1 MRYNLSMNYEE
12 SSQKIREKLAKL
24 SNTNAED
31 WHLCLKARF
40 GMALVFES
48 IRDKLGAGEVIT
60 TPYTCITSINPILV
74 AGLTPVYHDIDAQL
88 LSTGKPDEKYCKPKT
103 RAIVMQHT
111 VGIIGDKTNIRKYA
125 DKHNLILIEDSAHC
139 VTRFA
144 RDKDDK
150 ILADISVHS
159 FGVEK
164 VLTGTKFGGAI
175 WINPELKAARPQLY
189 ERIVEK
195 FDKLKQPDFHM
206 NFRVRTYRLNNAIIQ
221 RLHGNLRRNFRN
233 FEIKAGILE
242 PPIYPFEQDG
252 QQDEPRTT
260 NKYINERI
268 LEQLDIIKSNY
279 IRRSANVELYR
290 NKLKSRYFTKV
301 TKVQEPLLAF
311 PILFETAEKA
321 NEAYDMLSTQGFFI
335 RRWYSPLLY
344 PGPNSLK
351 IYRYNP
357 KAAPLAEDISKRIL
371 CLPTDLP
378 VIETNKIIK
387 FLTDQK
393 SPVQKPVDNSKQK

>member
-1 MRYNLSMNYEE
+1 MNYEE
-12 SSQKIREKLAKL
+12 SSEAIRKKLAAL
-24 SNTNAED
+24 SDTKAED

-40 GMALVFES
+40 GMALVFEA

-60 TPYTCITSINPILV
+60 TPYTCITAVNPILV
-74 AGLTPVYHDIDAQL
+74 AGLTPVYHDIDPSI
-88 LSTGKPDEKYCKPKT
+88 LSTGKPDDKLCKGKT
-103 RAIVMQHT
+103 KAIVMQHT
-111 VGIIGDKTNIRKYA
+111 LGMIGDKSSLRKYA
-125 DKHNLILIEDSAHC
+125 DKHKLILVEDAAHC
-139 VTRFA
+139 ISRFA
-144 RDKDDK
+144 RDKDNN

-175 WINPELKAARPQLY
+175 WVNPELKTKNPELY
-189 ERIVEK
+189 ERINEK
-195 FDKLKQPDFHM
+195 FGKLKSPDRHM
-206 NFRVRTYRLNNAIIQ
+206 AFRVRTYRLNNAVIQ
-221 RLHGNLRRNFRN
+221 RLHGGLRRNFRS
-233 FEIKAGILE
+233 FTIKAGILE

-252 QQDEPRTT
+252 QQDEPCTT

-268 LEQLDIIKSNY
+268 LDQLEILKGNY
-279 IRRSANVELYR
+279 IRRSANVELYHS
-290 NKLKSRYFTKV
+290 KLKSKHFSKV
-301 TKVQEPLLAF
+301 TKLQEPLLAF

-321 NEAYDMLSTQGFFI
+321 NEAYDMLTSQGYFI

-344 PGPNSLK
+344 PGPNSLS

-357 KAAPLAEDISKRIL
+357 KKVPIAEDISRRVL

-378 VIETNKIIK
+378 VIETSKIIR

-393 SPVQKPVDNSKQK
+393 SPVENPVDKSSKK

>member
-1 MRYNLSMNYEE
+1 MNYEE
-12 SSQKIREKLAKL
+12 SSEAIRKKLAAL
-24 SNTNAED
+24 SDTKAED

-40 GMALVFES
+40 GMALVFEA

-60 TPYTCITSINPILV
+60 TPYTCITAVNPILV
-74 AGLTPVYHDIDAQL
+74 AGLTPVYHDIDPSI
-88 LSTGKPDEKYCKPKT
+88 LSTGKPDDKLCKGKT
-103 RAIVMQHT
+103 KAIVMQHT
-111 VGIIGDKTNIRKYA
+111 LGMIGDKSNLRKYA
-125 DKHNLILIEDSAHC
+125 DKHKLILVEDAAHC
-139 VTRFA
+139 ISRFA
-144 RDKDDK
+144 RDKDNN

-175 WINPELKAARPQLY
+175 WVNPELKTKNPELY
-189 ERIVEK
+189 ERINEK
-195 FDKLKQPDFHM
+195 FSKLKSPDRHM
-206 NFRVRTYRLNNAIIQ
+206 AFRVRTYRLNNAVIQ
-221 RLHGNLRRNFRN
+221 RLHGGLRRNFRS
-233 FEIKAGILE
+233 FTIKAGILE

-252 QQDEPRTT
+252 QQDEPCTT

-268 LEQLDIIKSNY
+268 LDQLEILKGNY
-279 IRRSANVELYR
+279 IRRTANVELYHS
-290 NKLKSRYFTKV
+290 KLKSKHFSKV
-301 TKVQEPLLAF
+301 TKLQEPLLAF

-321 NEAYDMLSTQGFFI
+321 NEAYDMLTSQGYFI

-344 PGPNSLK
+344 PGPNSLS

-357 KAAPLAEDISKRIL
+357 KKVPIAEDISRRVL

-378 VIETNKIIK
+378 VIETSKIIR

-393 SPVQKPVDNSKQK
+393 SPVENPVEKSSKK

>member
-1 MRYNLSMNYEE
+1 MNYEE
-12 SSQKIREKLAKL
+12 SSQKIREQLAKI
-24 SNTNAED
+24 SDTNAED

-40 GMALVFES
+40 GMTIVFEA
-48 IRDKLGAGEVIT
+48 IRDQLGTGEVIT
-60 TPYTCITSINPILV
+60 TPYTCITSVNPILV
-74 AGLTPVYHDIDAQL
+74 AGLTPVYNDIDPSL
-88 LSTGKPDEKYCKPKT
+88 LSTGKPNEKLIKSKT

-111 VGIIGDKTNIRKYA
+111 LGIIGDKSKLRKVA
-125 DKHNLILIEDSAHC
+125 DKHKILLIEDSAHC

-144 RDKDDK
+144 RDLNNE

-175 WINPELKAARPQLY
+175 WINPALKEKQPELY

-195 FDKLKQPDFHM
+195 FKRLKSPDRHM
-206 NFRVRTYRLNNAIIQ
+206 AFRVRTYRANNAIIQ
-221 RLHGNLRRNFRN
+221 RLRGKLRHGFRE

-252 QQDEPRTT
+252 QQDEPQTT
-260 NKYINERI
+260 NSYINKRI
-268 LEQLDIIKSNY
+268 LEQLETLKQNY
-279 IRRSANVELYR
+279 IRREANVEMYHS
-290 NKLKSRYFTKV
+290 KLKSKQLKLV
-301 TKVQEPLLAF
+301 TKSHEPLLAF
-311 PILFETAEKA
+311 PVIFEKAEKA
-321 NEAYDMLSTQGFFI
+321 NQAYDMLSSQGYFI
-335 RRWYSPLLY
+335 RRWYNPLLY

-357 KAAPLAEDISKRIL
+357 KNAPIAEDVSKRIL

-378 VIETNKIIK
+378 VIETKKIIDL
-387 FLTDQK
+387 LTGQN
-393 SPVQKPVDNSKQK
+393 PTVEKPVEK

>member
-1 MRYNLSMNYEE
+1 MNYEE
-12 SSQKIREKLAKL
+12 SSQKIREKLAAI
-24 SNTNAED
+24 SQTNAED

-40 GMALVFES
+40 GMALVFEA

-60 TPYTCITSINPILV
+60 TPYTCITAINPILV
-74 AGLTPVYHDIDAQL
+74 AGLTPIYHDIDTSI
-88 LSTGKPDEKYCKPKT
+88 LSTGKPDDKYCKGKT
-103 RAIVMQHT
+103 KAIVMQHT
-111 VGIIGDKTNIRKYA
+111 LGMIGDKTSLRKYA
-125 DKHNLILIEDSAHC
+125 DKHKLLLIEDAAHC

-144 RDKDDK
+144 RDKDGK
-150 ILADISVHS
+150 ILADISIHS

-164 VLTGTKFGGAI
+164 ILTGTKFGGAI
-175 WINPELKAARPQLY
+175 YINPELKVKNPALY

-195 FDKLKQPDFHM
+195 FNKLKAPNFHI

-221 RLHGNLRRNFRN
+221 RLHGNLRRNFRS

-252 QQDEPRTT
+252 QQDEPLTT

-268 LEQLDIIKSNY
+268 LNQLEILRSNY
-279 IRRSANVELYR
+279 IRRSANVDLYHATLR
-290 NKLKSRYFTKV
+290 SKHFAKVSKLK
-301 TKVQEPLLAF
+301 EPLLAF
-311 PILFETAEKA
+311 PILFETEDKA
-321 NEAYDMLSTQGFFI
+321 NQAYDMLSSEGFFI

-357 KAAPLAEDISKRIL
+357 KNAPIAEDVSRRVL

-378 VIETNKIIK
+378 VIETKRIVELLKDLKAPVEKAVENK
-387 FLTDQK
+387 
-393 SPVQKPVDNSKQK
+393 

>member
-1 MRYNLSMNYEE
+1 MNYEE
-12 SSQKIREKLAKL
+12 SSKKIREKLAKL

-40 GMALVFES
+40 GMALVFEA
-48 IRDKLGAGEVIT
+48 IRDELGAGEVIT

-74 AGLTPVYHDIDAQL
+74 AGLTPVYHEIDASI
-88 LSTGKPDEKYCKPKT
+88 LSTGKPADKYFKGKT
-103 RAIVMQHT
+103 RAIVMQNT

-125 DKHNLILIEDSAHC
+125 DKHNLILVEDSAHC
-139 VTRFA
+139 ITRFA

-150 ILADISVHS
+150 ILADISIHS

-175 WINPELKAARPQLY
+175 WINPELKLKRPALY
-189 ERIVEK
+189 DRLNYK
-195 FDKLKQPDFHM
+195 FGILKKPDFHM
-206 NFRVRTYRLNNAIIQ
+206 GFRVRTYRINNAIIQ

-233 FEIKAGILE
+233 FEIKAGLLE

-260 NKYINERI
+260 NKYINNRI
-268 LEQLDIIKSNY
+268 LEQLELVKPNY
-279 IRRSANVELYR
+279 IRRSANVDLYHS
-290 NKLKSRYFTKV
+290 KLKSKHFAKV

-311 PILFETAEKA
+311 PILFETEEKA
-321 NEAYDMLSTQGFFI
+321 NEAYDMLSSQGYFI

-351 IYRYNP
+351 IYRYDP
-357 KAAPLAEDISKRIL
+357 KTVPIAEEICKRVL

-387 FLTDQK
+387 LLTDQK
-393 SPVQKPVDNSKQK
+393 PPVQN